1 MVQKVSPSWR
11 KPAAIAA
18 ILGIIAF
25 WALLVASLAP
35 LVGNWPVLVQAIFY
49 LVAGL
54 AWILPLKPLL
64 RWAETARWRDH
75 SGGGH

>member
-1 MVQKVSPSWR
+1 MTPSGR

-18 ILGIIAF
+18 IVAIIVA

-35 LVGNWPVLVQAIFY
+35 FVGQWPVLVQALFY
-49 LVAGL
+49 LVAGI

-75 SGGGH
+75 SGNGH

>member
-1 MVQKVSPSWR
+1 MVQAMTPSWR

-18 ILGIIAF
+18 IVAIIAL
-25 WALLVASLAP
+25 WALLVVSLAP
-35 LVGNWPVLVQAIFY
+35 TVGNWPVLVQAVFY

-75 SGGGH
+75 SGRGH

>member
-1 MVQKVSPSWR
+1 MTPSWR

-18 ILGIIAF
+18 IAAIIAV
-25 WALLVASLAP
+25 WALLVVSLAP
-35 LVGNWPVLVQAIFY
+35 LVGRWPVLVQGVFY
-49 LVAGL
+49 LVAGI